1 MKATRKPRKN
11 LNREDWIAAS
21 LELLVSEGIG
31 AVSIDRL
38 ASGLGVTR
46 GSFYHHFS
54 DRNELLDALLSYWAD
69 ELTYR
74 VRDDVV
80 SLKLDP
86 ATTLLVL
93 LRNIRSKD
101 AARYDAPFRAWAL
114 HDERAREVLASVD
127 QVRYETIR
135 SQFEQLGF
143 DGPELQARARM
154 FLYYEIAA
162 PAIFLARESMDR
174 EAVLAERLR
183 ILTSK

>member
-1 MKATRKPRKN
+1 MKVKRKPRKN

-21 LELLVSEGIG
+21 LELLVAEGIG

-38 ASGLGVTR
+38 ATGLGVTR

-54 DRNELLDALLSYWAD
+54 DRNELLDVLLGHWAE

-74 VRDDVV
+74 VRDDVI

-93 LRNIRSKD
+93 LRNIRSKE
-101 AARYDAPFRAWAL
+101 AAKYDAPFRAWAI
-114 HDERAREVLASVD
+114 HDERAREVLTSID
-127 QVRYETIR
+127 QVRYATIR

-143 DGPELQARARM
+143 EGPALHARARM
-154 FLYYEIAA
+154 FLYYETAA
-162 PAIFLARESMDR
+162 PAIFLTREGVDG